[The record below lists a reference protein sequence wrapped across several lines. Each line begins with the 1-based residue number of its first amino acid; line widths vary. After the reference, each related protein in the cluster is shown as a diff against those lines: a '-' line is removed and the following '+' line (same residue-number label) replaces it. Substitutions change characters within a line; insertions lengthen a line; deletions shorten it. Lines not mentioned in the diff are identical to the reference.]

1 MLTIIHTQSFKKR
14 NVEKTGP
21 EAEKEGRGVGKAVP
35 AEGNEG
41 GGVGKEGGGVGKAG
55 PEVEKEGPE
64 VCVCMCYFYLLY
76 CVSCAIVIVDKVQK
90 HVIY

>member
-21 EAEKEGRGVGKAVP
+21 EAEKEGR
-35 AEGNEG
+35 
-41 GGVGKEGGGVGKAG
+41 GVGKAG